1 MGDKTARKPADS
13 IRNVKRP
20 SPTSEIMKKFF
31 ITALVFLATT
41 AAFAQRHSK
50 SSQNPT
56 PTQAKDTTS
65 ALTKALQNAPP
76 PAKPVKPGKRDWSK
90 VDLTKRAADHFMFQL
105 AYDNWAG
112 VPDSIHIQGL
122 NRSANFY
129 VMFDF
134 PFKTDPRLSIG
145 AGLGIGSSN
154 IFFHDQEVLVAAV
167 GAGTLGFPD
176 ETGGNHFK
184 KYKLVTTYLESPVE
198 LRYAL
203 DPEHMDKSWKFAVG
217 VKVGLLL
224 SAYTKGKDLL
234 GSANQTL
241 GNYIE
246 KESSKQFFN
255 TPKFAGTFR
264 VSKGFVGIFGQFQA
278 NSLIKSSAGP
288 SVFPFSMGICFS
300 GL

>member
-1 MGDKTARKPADS
+1 
-13 IRNVKRP
+13 
-20 SPTSEIMKKFF
+20 MKKFF
-31 ITALVFLATT
+31 ITALVILTTT

-76 PAKPVKPGKRDWSK
+76 PPKPVKPGKKDWSK
-90 VDLTKRAADHFMFQL
+90 VDLSKRAADHFMFQL

-134 PFKTDPRLSIG
+134 PFKTDPRLSVG
-145 AGLGIGSSN
+145 TGLGIGSSN
-154 IFFHDQEVLVAAV
+154 IFFHQQEVLVAAV
-167 GAGTLGFPD
+167 GASTLGFPD
-176 ETGGNHFK
+176 ESGGNHFK
-184 KYKLVTTYLESPVE
+184 KYKLVTTYLEAPVE
-198 LRYAL
+198 LRFSL
-203 DPEHMDKSWKFAVG
+203 DPLHMDQSWKFAVG
-217 VKVGLLL
+217 VKVGLLM
-224 SAYTKGKDLL
+224 SAYTKGKDLE
-234 GSANQTL
+234 GPSGQSI

-255 TPKFAGTFR
+255 TPKLAATAR
-264 VSKGFVGIFGQFQA
+264 VSKGFIGIFGQFQA

-288 SVFPFSMGICFS
+288 SVFPFSIGITLS